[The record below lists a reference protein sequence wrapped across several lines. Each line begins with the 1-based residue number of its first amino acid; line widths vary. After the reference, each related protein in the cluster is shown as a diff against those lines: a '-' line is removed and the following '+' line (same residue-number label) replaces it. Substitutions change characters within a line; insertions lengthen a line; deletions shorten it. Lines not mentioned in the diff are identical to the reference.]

1 MSKKL
6 PDELKE
12 AIVASTREFAEMM
25 TTPMS
30 TRRERYLR
38 ELVAVT
44 RAAAIGGDY
53 APAIKGYEVL
63 GKALGHIVERQEVL
77 THTTHHLAEAPDSE
91 LVEIL
96 KRAQAKLVLPTPP
109 EPAQPAIEQ
118 MTEAEAEALLYAQP
132 A

>member
-96 KRAQAKLVLPTPP
+96 KRAQAKLVLPA
-109 EPAQPAIEQ
+109 EVPAIEQ